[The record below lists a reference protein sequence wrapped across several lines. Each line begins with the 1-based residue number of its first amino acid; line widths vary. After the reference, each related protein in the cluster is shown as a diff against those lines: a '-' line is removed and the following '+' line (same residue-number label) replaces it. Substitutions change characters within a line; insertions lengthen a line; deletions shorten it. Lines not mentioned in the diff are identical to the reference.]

1 MRKVLLLAVSALTVA
16 SAACTPKTVPAPAV
30 TVPRFPEFIRPTVPD
45 PFVNS
50 PVAEVQARGWAFLQ
64 AGDLKTAEREFT
76 AALKTSPTF
85 FPADTSLGYV
95 ELARKDAKAALPH
108 FDRVVDQQAKDVAA
122 LVGRGQALVALGRDA
137 EAVVPFETALALDP
151 SLTDLAVRVEVLK
164 FRGAEQGLTRARDA
178 AKAGRLD
185 DAVQAYTS
193 AIASSPDSP
202 FLYRELAAVEKQKG
216 DSDAALAH
224 FQKAVSLD
232 PADAKSLAQIGEL
245 LDARADAAGAAKAY
259 SDSLALEPNADV
271 AKRLEELK
279 SKAALAALPEE
290 FRAIDQAPQVTRAD
304 LAALVGIRLA
314 PLLQAGRRSD
324 AALITDVRGNWAAT
338 WIMSVARAGVME
350 PFANHA
356 FQPKSTVRRA
366 DLAQTLARLLA
377 QVAQQNPTR
386 AKAWDSARLKF
397 PDLLPSHLA
406 YPAASV
412 AVAAGAMT
420 VGPDG
425 AFQPARPVT
434 GAEAV
439 ASIAKIGSLAGL
451 R

>member
-1 MRKVLLLAVSALTVA
+1 MRKLVVSAVAVLTMV
-16 SAACTPKTVPAPAV
+16 SAGCAPKIVPAPIV
-30 TVPRFPEFIRPTVPD
+30 TVPKYPEFIRPTVPD
-45 PFVNS
+45 PFANS

-64 AGDLKTAEREFT
+64 TGDLKTAEREFT

-85 FPADTSLGYV
+85 YAPETSLGYV

-108 FDRVVDQQAKDVAA
+108 FDRVIEQQARDVAA
-122 LVGRGQALVALGRDA
+122 LVGRGQALIALGRDA
-137 EAVVPFETALALDP
+137 EALVPFETAVALDP
-151 SLTDLAVRVEVLK
+151 TLTDLAVKIEVLK

-185 DAVQAYTS
+185 EAMRAYTS
-193 AIASSPDSP
+193 AITSSPDSP

-216 DSDAALAH
+216 DTDAALAH

-245 LDARADAAGAAKAY
+245 LDARNDSAGAVKAY
-259 SDSLALEPNADV
+259 SDSLALEANPDV
-271 AKRLEELK
+271 ARRLEDLRAR
-279 SKAALAALPEE
+279 AALAALPEE
-290 FRAIDQAPQVTRAD
+290 FRAIDQAPLVTRAD

-324 AALITDVRGNWAAT
+324 AALITDVRGNWAVT
-338 WIMSVARAGVME
+338 WIMAVARAGVME

-356 FQPKSTVRRA
+356 FQPKTTVRRA

-377 QVAQQNPTR
+377 QVAQQNPAR

-397 PDLLPSHLA
+397 PDMPPSHLA

-420 VGPDG
+420 AGPDG
-425 AFQPARPVT
+425 AFQPGRAVT
-434 GAEAV
+434 GAEAI